1 MSGAVCHFRTFSGL
15 YGTHMND
22 NAARPPK
29 LLCEIDT
36 VLSDGRPVCL
46 RTIRPSDEAHIRS
59 GITEMSDRSRYL
71 RFFSAFRAP
80 PESIVKRLSAVDGHD
95 HIGWGA
101 ILLDGQNYPPIAAAH
116 AIRSEELPW
125 HGELSIAVL
134 DEYHGL
140 GLARML
146 IAAVLLDCLAE
157 DLPVLEMQ
165 MLAENRA
172 AQNLVMHLGAKR
184 SPALDSV
191 NHYWLD
197 VRASLDILKDD
208 DTSTG
213 LKAVFAA
220 RTLL

>member
-1 MSGAVCHFRTFSGL
+1 MAQT
-15 YGTHMND
+15 D
-22 NAARPPK
+22 NNP
-29 LLCEIDT
+29 LQEFCEIET
-36 VLSDGRPVCL
+36 ILADGRPVCL
-46 RTIRPSDEAHIRS
+46 RTIRPSDEARIRD
-59 GITEMSDRSRYL
+59 GIAEMSDRSRYL

-101 ILLDGQNYPPIAAAH
+101 ILIDGEDYPPIAAAH

-125 HGELSIAVL
+125 HGELAIAVL
-134 DEYHGL
+134 DEFHGL

-146 IAAVLLDCLAE
+146 IAAVLLDCLEE

-172 AQNLVMHLGAKR
+172 AQNLVSHLGAKR
-184 SPALDSV
+184 TAALDSV
-191 NHYWLD
+191 SHYWLD
-197 VRASLDILKDD
+197 VREALNIL
-208 DTSTG
+208 SGNEESAG

-220 RTLL
+220 RGQNRFLQPPNALDINA

>member
-1 MSGAVCHFRTFSGL
+1 MDKDTNRSPMKF
-15 YGTHMND
+15 
-22 NAARPPK
+22 
-29 LLCEIDT
+29 CEIET

-59 GITEMSDRSRYL
+59 GIAEMSDRSRYL
-71 RFFSAFRAP
+71 RFFSAFRTP

-101 ILLDGQNYPPIAAAH
+101 ILIDGEDHPPIAAAH

-125 HGELSIAVL
+125 HGELAIAVL
-134 DEYHGL
+134 DEFHGL

-146 IAAVLLDCLAE
+146 IAAVLLDCLEE

-172 AQNLVMHLGAKR
+172 AQNLVSHLGAKR
-184 SPALDSV
+184 TAALDSV
-191 NHYWLD
+191 SHYWLD
-197 VRASLDILKDD
+197 VREALNILNGNDASA
-208 DTSTG
+208 G
-213 LKAVFAA
+213 LNAVFAA
-220 RTLL
+220 RGQNRFLSPPNALDINA